1 MAMTP
6 DITGGLDCEESR
18 IPRLKPIEESLQKLV
33 QKAFASRGE
42 GYTTCQVANGGEGP
56 TKISTDAPS
65 LVLLDLICRTPTAR
79 RLSGVCENAH
89 SSL

>member
-33 QKAFASRGE
+33 QKAFASRGGRATRRVRSQTVE
-42 GYTTCQVANGGEGP
+42 RGLRRFPLMRLVWFS
-56 TKISTDAPS
+56 ST
-65 LVLLDLICRTPTAR
+65 
-79 RLSGVCENAH
+79 
-89 SSL
+89 

>member
-33 QKAFASRGE
+33 QKAFASRG
-42 GYTTCQVANGGEGP
+42 GGLH
-56 TKISTDAPS
+56 D
-65 LVLLDLICRTPTAR
+65 V
-79 RLSGVCENAH
+79 SGRKRWRGAYEDFH
-89 SSL
+89 